1 LGGRGDTNLMTEL
14 TAEHLELIDSNKHK
28 ILQQKRMQSIITTAK
43 LLTLEELHY
52 IHDELGDLISNLKRK
67 K

>member
-1 LGGRGDTNLMTEL
+1 MTEL

-52 IHDELGDLISNLKRK
+52 IMMNLEV
-67 K
+67 